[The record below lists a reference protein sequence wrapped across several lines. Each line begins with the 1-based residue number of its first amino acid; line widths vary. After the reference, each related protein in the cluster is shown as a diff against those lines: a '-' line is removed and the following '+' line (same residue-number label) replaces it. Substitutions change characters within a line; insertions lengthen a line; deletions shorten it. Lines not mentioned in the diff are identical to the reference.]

1 MTKTGDYQ
9 FRKTAMVSTAKKKN
23 LSDRTQVILK
33 GKMQFEGILVVL
45 D

>member
-9 FRKTAMVSTAKKKN
+9 FRKTAMVSTAKN

-33 GKMQFEGILVVL
+33 GKMQFEGIPVVL